1 MGTFFWM
8 NILRWC
14 AVRMSVTPLET
25 CLLYGMF
32 GSGLIPMGYARYVS
46 LVLVTFWSI
55 LTHMFYD
62 IMKINASWWHPGL
75 LLYPLPPRFQSP
87 AWGGPSEQTDPE
99 YRFSHYTIIEQTDP
113 EYRLSH
119 YTIMGNLYSG
129 SVCSRGPPHA
139 GSWKRGG
146 SGYTRSPGWSWCMI
160 IHYGI
165 KHMSQ
170 DWPEGDQNE
179 TDIAGVSHRN
189 QPWTKHAI

>member
-1 MGTFFWM
+1 MLHVIYGGAIHVRVLSESFILGNG
-8 NILRWC
+8 NILLYEYLEVVWC
-14 AVRMSVTPLET
+14 QNVSHPLET

-32 GSGLIPMGYARYVS
+32 RSGLIPMGYARYVS

-119 YTIMGNLYSG
+119 YTINNGK
-129 SVCSRGPPHA
+129 
-139 GSWKRGG
+139 KRFDA
-146 SGYTRSPGWSWCMI
+146 
-160 IHYGI
+160 H
-165 KHMSQ
+165 
-170 DWPEGDQNE
+170 
-179 TDIAGVSHRN
+179 
-189 QPWTKHAI
+189 